1 MVYCGLSKVVWL
13 IKRGMRIESLTL
25 RDIRAIKALEI
36 LFYKFLNAKL
46 NPNSNFFFCR
56 QIYIKMLEV
65 ICTWQRKLVS
75 YFHRLFVSKVH
86 VPTIT
91 FSICASQVF
100 YVICTVFQ
108 RPKEPPLKTRLLNT
122 SVCHLKAQHF
132 L

>member
-1 MVYCGLSKVVWL
+1 MVYCGLSKGVWL

-25 RDIRAIKALEI
+25 RDIRATKALEI
-36 LFYKFLNAKL
+36 LFYKFFSTKL
-46 NPNSNFFFCR
+46 NLNSNFFCR
-56 QIYIKMLEV
+56 QISIKMLEV

-75 YFHRLFVSKVH
+75 YLHRLFVCKVH
-86 VPTIT
+86 VATIT

-100 YVICTVFQ
+100 YVICIVFQ
-108 RPKEPPLKTRLLNT
+108 RPKEPHLKTRLFNT